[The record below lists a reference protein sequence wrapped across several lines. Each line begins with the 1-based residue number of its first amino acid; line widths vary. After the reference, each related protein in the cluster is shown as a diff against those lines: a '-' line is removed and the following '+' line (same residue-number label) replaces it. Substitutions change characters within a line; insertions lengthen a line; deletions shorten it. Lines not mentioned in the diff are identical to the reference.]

1 MMLPLDQAG
10 ARHSQSPIVANGGAV
25 IEPTYSLSSMHV
37 GQYRSLSRIRTF
49 AGQDDREN
57 SQRLAQKRRAAVKAA
72 LSGSFAVRLADS
84 FNLR

>member
-1 MMLPLDQAG
+1 
-10 ARHSQSPIVANGGAV
+10 
-25 IEPTYSLSSMHV
+25 MHV

-57 SQRLAQKRRAAVKAA
+57 SQRLAQKTRAAVKAA
-72 LSGSFAVRLADS
+72 LSGSFADRPADS